1 MSHGPVMLDLQG
13 TELLPEEREM
23 LLHPAA
29 GGVILFA
36 RNYASPQQVYQ
47 LVREI
52 HALRTPALLV
62 AVDQE
67 GGRVQRFG
75 DRLTRLPPA
84 AWYAGRAGIARE
96 QAVHAAREGG
106 WLMAAELRALGIDF
120 SFAPVLDV
128 DRGASTVIGDR
139 SFGAS
144 ATLVAELAQAW
155 AHGARE
161 AGMASVGK
169 HFPGHGAVA
178 ADSHHELPVD
188 EREFEDLWLE
198 DLVPFRRLIEG
209 GLEAVMPAHVVYPA
223 VDGLPAG
230 FSRRWLGGVL
240 RERLRF
246 QGVIFSDD
254 LNMAAAAV
262 AGAHAE
268 RAEAALAAGCDMV
281 LVCNAPAAAGA
292 VLERLAAYRDP
303 VAQSRLVR
311 LHGKGG
317 TTLQRLHEAPRW
329 RRALELVSTSPEGA
343 TLALDLD

>member
-1 MSHGPVMLDLQG
+1 
-13 TELLPEEREM
+13 
-23 LLHPAA
+23 
-29 GGVILFA
+29 
-36 RNYASPQQVYQ
+36 
-47 LVREI
+47 
-52 HALRTPALLV
+52 
-62 AVDQE
+62 
-67 GGRVQRFG
+67 
-75 DRLTRLPPA
+75 
-84 AWYAGRAGIARE
+84 
-96 QAVHAAREGG
+96 
-106 WLMAAELRALGIDF
+106 
-120 SFAPVLDV
+120 
-128 DRGASTVIGDR
+128 
-139 SFGAS
+139 
-144 ATLVAELAQAW
+144 
-155 AHGARE
+155 
-161 AGMASVGK
+161 MASVGK

-230 FSRRWLGGVL
+230 FSRRGLGGVL

-262 AGAHAE
+262 AGEHAE

-281 LVCNAPAAAGA
+281 LVCNAPAAAGV